1 MRLWEGGL
9 YMSEGFQGV
18 LLLFH
23 GSVHAVYR
31 SLFEHWKMILRHA
44 GPALMLIRIVQR
56 KQRTEY

>member
-1 MRLWEGGL
+1 
-9 YMSEGFQGV
+9 MSEGFQGV